1 MPATSAP
8 ERKTTERFSERDSQA
23 NASNIAAA
31 KIQPTYF
38 VPAMPPARTPQAA
51 ARAGGQSA
59 RARAVRRAAVTAKKA
74 IHRSGTPAVEICQKT
89 TGFNRK
95 ANAASKAHSRETHR
109 RARHATPA
117 AVNILGRYNKP
128 MASFSLPR
136 ASPVRI
142 SKWPCPVR
150 KLLVIKKS
158 G

>member
-8 ERKTTERFSERDSQA
+8 ERKTAERLSERDSQA

-51 ARAGGQSA
+51 ARGGEPSA
-59 RARAVRRAAVTAKKA
+59 RARAVSRAAVTAKKA

-89 TGFNRK
+89 TGFSRK
-95 ANAASKAHSRETHR
+95 ASAASKAHSRETHR
-109 RARHATPA
+109 RARHPAPA
-117 AVNILGRYNKP
+117 AASSPGRYNKP
-128 MASFSLPR
+128 IASFSPPR

-142 SKWPCPVR
+142 SKWPCPAK